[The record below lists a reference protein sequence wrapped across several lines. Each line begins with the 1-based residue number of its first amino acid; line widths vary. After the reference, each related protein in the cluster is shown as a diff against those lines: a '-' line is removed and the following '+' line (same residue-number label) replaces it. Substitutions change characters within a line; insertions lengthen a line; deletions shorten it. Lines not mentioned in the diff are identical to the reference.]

1 MIALALEQG
10 LDMVVGTRVEKA
22 NSDPYRPGHRFGN
35 KLLTG
40 ATKAIFGGL
49 FTDMLSGYRVFSRR
63 FVKSFPALS
72 RGFEIETELTIHA
85 LELRMPCGEFPTLY
99 SDRDESSSSKLSTY
113 KDGLRILK
121 TILKLFVT
129 ERPLKFFS
137 LVASVLIITALCLAF
152 PLLGEYLKSGNVP
165 RLPTALLACALVLS
179 SFLGLV
185 CGLILQ
191 TITMG
196 RHEGKRLVYLSVPLV
211 QGQTPT
217 RDAPYLASSCPSALI
232 AGS

>member
-1 MIALALEQG
+1 MNLIDSMAVAVLIPCFNEEASIGQVIQDMRLALPQARIIVFDNHSTDQTVACVRAQNIEVVQVALRGKGNVVRRMFADIEADLYLMVDGDGTYDAKAARAMIALALEQG

-99 SDRDESSSSKLSTY
+99 SDRDESFKVIHL
-113 KDGLRILK
+113 
-121 TILKLFVT
+121 
-129 ERPLKFFS
+129 
-137 LVASVLIITALCLAF
+137 
-152 PLLGEYLKSGNVP
+152 
-165 RLPTALLACALVLS
+165 
-179 SFLGLV
+179 
-185 CGLILQ
+185 
-191 TITMG
+191 
-196 RHEGKRLVYLSVPLV
+196 
-211 QGQTPT
+211 
-217 RDAPYLASSCPSALI
+217 
-232 AGS
+232 